1 MLILAIIKTLF
12 DHPIFKTKFSHI
24 PSLIVIFTKKNI
36 TTEFQGPLKVNM
48 VSKLGLIMVY
58 KSVFKI
64 LMPILVPLKQSKGPH
79 FCRF

>member
-12 DHPIFKTKFSHI
+12 EHPICKTKFGHI
-24 PSLIVIFTKKNI
+24 PGLIVILQKNI
-36 TTEFQGPLKVNM
+36 TTEFQGPLEVNM

-79 FCRF
+79 FCHF